1 MDFWS
6 ALGANPTPLA
16 FSELYFALQ
25 SGTVDAEENAS
36 DTIVNSNFNEV
47 QKYLADTN
55 HILYANQMAIN
66 KKAYDSLDPAY
77 QKALNQAVKQ
87 AMDELRPTL
96 EKVDKDNKDILK
108 KRGMTEITYDK
119 SFFDQVLNNEGV
131 KALYKKIDDQIGGLG
146 TTLMKELDAASK

>member
-1 MDFWS
+1 MSNKNHMDFWS

-55 HILYANQMAIN
+55 ISCTPTKWPSTRKPMTAWIL
-66 KKAYDSLDPAY
+66 
-77 QKALNQAVKQ
+77 
-87 AMDELRPTL
+87 PTR
-96 EKVDKDNKDILK
+96 KP
-108 KRGMTEITYDK
+108 
-119 SFFDQVLNNEGV
+119 
-131 KALYKKIDDQIGGLG
+131 
-146 TTLMKELDAASK
+146 